1 MARALRS
8 SVRPLFVV
16 PVPVM
21 MLRVAKALRL
31 PMPFKCDQIDRL
43 VLPKTYDSAL
53 ARRDYDFQSHSFL
66 ESLAEGE
73 KITAGAGSGR

>member
-21 MLRVAKALRL
+21 MLRAAKRFRL
-31 PMPFKCDQIDRL
+31 PLPFKRDQLDRL
-43 VLPKTYDSAL
+43 VLPKTYDSTL
-53 ARRDYDFQSHSFL
+53 ARRDYDFQPGSFL
-66 ESLAEGE
+66 DYLTKDE
-73 KITAGAGSGR
+73 KITVGAGSGR